1 MGGVAQLAIAAGFE
15 VTGSDANVYPPMDGQ
30 LRAAGIKLMEG
41 YSADNLSHAPD
52 LVIVGNAM
60 SRGNVEVEAVLNRGI
75 KYLSGAQ
82 WLSDYFLADR
92 WVIAVAGTHGKTTT
106 SSMIAWILE
115 YAGLKPG
122 FLIGGVPG
130 NFGVSARAG
139 DAPFFVVEADEYD
152 TAFFDKRSKFVHYR
166 PRTAVLNNLE
176 FDHSDIFEDLAAIKK
191 QFHHFVRTIPG
202 TGKLIVNAQDANLAD
217 VLEQGCWSEI
227 ELFSA
232 AEEIAQERKKPA
244 SAQHRLETLCLTHA
258 QKLQQWQYDSEA
270 GRVCLPDGQLRAIEG
285 ILGAHNLANATA
297 AIAASRHAGVPADVA
312 VAAMCL
318 FEGVKRRLEC
328 IGSINGIRVYD
339 DFAHHPTAI
348 SATLKALKSQL
359 EVSDK
364 GDSNEVGRNE
374 GAGNKLI
381 ALVDFRSNSM
391 VSGTHVEQMP
401 ASLVDA
407 DFSMLY
413 NSQPE
418 RLDLSALV
426 RTANAGNSEA
436 KVVEFT
442 QIDQL
447 LKRLQMVVSAGDI
460 VVCMSN
466 GSFAGI
472 HGQIL
477 TMLNK
482 TAAT

>member
-41 YSADNLSHAPD
+41 YSADNLSHVPD

-176 FDHSDIFEDLAAIKK
+176 FDHSDIFDDLAAIKK

-202 TGKLIVNAQDANLAD
+202 TGKLIVNGQDANLAD

-232 AEEIAQERKKPA
+232 AEEIAQKRKKPA
-244 SAQHRLETLCLTHA
+244 SAQHRLETLCLTNE
-258 QKLQQWQYDSEA
+258 QKLQQWQYDAQA
-270 GRVCLPDGQLRAIEG
+270 GRVCLPDGQLRAIGG

-312 VAAMCL
+312 VEAMCL

-348 SATLKALKSQL
+348 AATLKALKPHL
-359 EVSDK
+359 GVSDK
-364 GDSNEVGRNE
+364 GAS
-374 GAGNKLI
+374 NKLI

-391 VSGTHVEQMP
+391 VSGTHLEQMP
-401 ASLVDA
+401 ASLADA
-407 DFSMLY
+407 DLSMLY

-418 RLDLSALV
+418 RLDLSELV
-426 RTANAGNSEA
+426 EAANAGNSER
-436 KVVEFT
+436 KVTEFT
-442 QIDQL
+442 QIDRL

>member
-1 MGGVAQLAIAAGFE
+1 MGGVAQLATAAGFE
-15 VTGSDANVYPPMDGQ
+15 VSGSDANVYPPMDGQ
-30 LRAAGIKLMEG
+30 LRAAGIRLTEG
-41 YSADNLSHAPD
+41 YSADNLSHSPD

-60 SRGNVEVEAVLNRGI
+60 SRGNVEVEAVLDRGL
-75 KYLSGAQ
+75 KYTSGAQ
-82 WLSDYFLADR
+82 WLSDYFLTDR

-139 DAPFFVVEADEYD
+139 DEPFFVVEADEYD

-176 FDHSDIFEDLAAIKK
+176 FDHADIFDDLAAIKK

-202 TGKLIVNAQDANLAD
+202 SGKLIVNGAVANLAD
-217 VLEQGCWSEI
+217 VLEQGCWSDT
-227 ELFSA
+227 ELFLPNAVA
-232 AEEIAQERKKPA
+232 ALAATDTALPVQRFEVLSESRG
-244 SAQHRLETLCLTHA
+244 
-258 QKLQQWQYDSEA
+258 QKLQQWRFDAQANRVLSPATD
-270 GRVCLPDGQLRAIEG
+270 GRQFEIDG
-285 ILGAHNLANATA
+285 ILGAHNLSNATA

-312 VAAMCL
+312 VEAMCR

-328 IGSINGIRVYD
+328 IGSVRGIEVYD

-348 SATLKALKSQL
+348 AATLKALKTRL
-359 EVSDK
+359 
-364 GDSNEVGRNE
+364 
-374 GAGNKLI
+374 GAGCKLV

-391 VSGTHVEQMP
+391 VSGAHLEQMP
-401 ASLVDA
+401 ASLEDA
-407 DFSMLY
+407 DLAMLY
-413 NSQPE
+413 NSQPTK
-418 RLDLSALV
+418 LDLSALV
-426 RTANAGNSEA
+426 EAANAANSGHKA
-436 KVVEFT
+436 MEFT
-442 QIDQL
+442 DIDSL
-447 LKRLQMVVSAGDI
+447 LERLQAVVSAGDI

-466 GSFAGI
+466 GSFAGV

-482 TAAT
+482 IAAT